1 MSAVGLKGR
10 CCRSGPER
18 APRSEGHEER
28 LGRRCEEFDSL
39 TAIELKRG
47 LTSDRYVMITTR
59 FYRHRVG
66 EINLR
71 ECAAISVR
79 TRRDCAVL
87 KPRPTRRMFARR
99 WTYRRTRDDSRTP
112 ASAYSRECT
121 RDSCGD
127 PAAVVTD
134 RPVQFYSVLVQ
145 DDTG

>member
-18 APRSEGHEER
+18 APRSEGHAER

-66 EINLR
+66 KINLR

-79 TRRDCAVL
+79 TRRDCAIL
-87 KPRPTRRMFARR
+87 KPRPTRVCSRAGGLTSDARR
-99 WTYRRTRDDSRTP
+99 LPDSGERTAESALETRAATP
-112 ASAYSRECT
+112 R
-121 RDSCGD
+121 
-127 PAAVVTD
+127 
-134 RPVQFYSVLVQ
+134 L
-145 DDTG
+145 

>member
-18 APRSEGHEER
+18 APRSEGHAER

-39 TAIELKRG
+39 TAIEAGSYELYG
-47 LTSDRYVMITTR
+47 YVMITTR

-66 EINLR
+66 NINLR

-87 KPRPTRRMFARR
+87 KPRPTRVCSRAGGLTSDARR
-99 WTYRRTRDDSRTP
+99 LPDSGERTAESALETRAATP
-112 ASAYSRECT
+112 R
-121 RDSCGD
+121 
-127 PAAVVTD
+127 
-134 RPVQFYSVLVQ
+134 L
-145 DDTG
+145 

>member
-47 LTSDRYVMITTR
+47 LTSYRYVMITTR

-66 EINLR
+66 NINLR

-99 WTYRRTRDDSRTP
+99 WTYVGRATTPGLRR
-112 ASAYSRECT
+112 AYSRECT

-127 PAAVVTD
+127 PAAVVSD
-134 RPVQFYSVLVQ
+134 RPVPFYSVLVQ